1 MRNIKLTIEYDGK
14 DFNGWQK
21 QPNKLNIQGT
31 IEQAIKS
38 ITCEDVELNASGRTD
53 AGVHALGQ
61 VANFKTN
68 SQIPI
73 EKFAIAINSRLK
85 KSIVI
90 KKAEEVDERFHS
102 RLNCKR
108 KTYRYIINN
117 SPYGTAIYRY
127 LETHIP
133 QKLNVEKMKKAVFFD
148 ADGTLCDMEKG
159 VPQST
164 KEALKKLREN
174 GHDAW
179 LCTGRS
185 RAFVSWYLEELPFT
199 GMISACGATIE
210 KDGERLFNKEMPP
223 EVAKKSV
230 EILRRY
236 GLVPVMEGADFM
248 YYDKDEYNTDVN
260 WYTDLITESLG
271 PKWRPIREMKIV
283 CALIRLVQR

>member
-1 MRNIKLTIEYDGK
+1 MNR
-14 DFNGWQK
+14 
-21 QPNKLNIQGT
+21 
-31 IEQAIKS
+31 
-38 ITCEDVELNASGRTD
+38 
-53 AGVHALGQ
+53 
-61 VANFKTN
+61 
-68 SQIPI
+68 
-73 EKFAIAINSRLK
+73 
-85 KSIVI
+85 
-90 KKAEEVDERFHS
+90 
-102 RLNCKR
+102 
-108 KTYRYIINN
+108 
-117 SPYGTAIYRY
+117 
-127 LETHIP
+127 
-133 QKLNVEKMKKAVFFD
+133 KAVFFD

-164 KEALKKLREN
+164 TEALKKLREN

-271 PKWRPIREMKIV
+271 PKWRPIRGNEDCMRINKIRTLSV
-283 CALIRLVQR
+283 MRVVPGLRELPLNLSPRALTRQWGSRRCADSLMFRGRIRSCLETVIMISPCLNMQR